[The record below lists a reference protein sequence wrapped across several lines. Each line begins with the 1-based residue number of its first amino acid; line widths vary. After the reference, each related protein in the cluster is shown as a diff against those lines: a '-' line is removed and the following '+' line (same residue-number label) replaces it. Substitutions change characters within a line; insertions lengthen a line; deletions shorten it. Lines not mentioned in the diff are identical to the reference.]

1 MTMTDTLV
9 PFAEAVRR
17 YEPLIGLETH
27 VELGTRTKMFCGCTT
42 TFGAEPN
49 SQVCPVCLGLPG
61 SLPVV
66 NRIAIE
72 YTIRIGLAL
81 NCSIATWCRFARKN
95 YFYPDMPKNF
105 QISQYDEPLCT
116 DGYLDVAVEDKTVR
130 VGIERVHLE
139 EDTGKSLHVGGAT
152 GRIHGA
158 EYSLVDYNRAGIP
171 LVEIVTKPIEG
182 TDADA
187 PVAARAYVT
196 ELRDLLRSLAVSDVR
211 MEEGSLR
218 CDVNTSLAPRGSG
231 RWGTR
236 TETKNV
242 NSLRSVE
249 RAVRFEIE
257 RQAAVLDAGG
267 RVIQETR
274 HFHEDTGTTTPGRSK
289 EEAQDYRYFPEPDLV
304 PVAPPVDWVEQ
315 IRAALPETPS
325 ARRARLQ
332 AEWNLSETDMT
343 ALTNAGALD
352 LVAETVAAGASPA
365 DARKW
370 WLGELARRANE
381 AGTEPA
387 NLAITPA
394 DVARVAELVATGAL
408 NDHLARDVIDGVL
421 AGEGSPDEVVATRGL
436 AVVSDEGAL
445 TAAIDE
451 AIAANP
457 DVVAKIRDGKTKAA
471 GFLVGAVM
479 KATSGKADAARVL
492 ELILERLSELAQ
504 IPICRA
510 NTREPTNP
518 AGPNGARRRGRATAG
533 AGAGATGRTR
543 HFGPN
548 EEGWGPRRRLSAPS
562 GRRPGPRSLP
572 A

>member
-1 MTMTDTLV
+1 MTMDTLV
-9 PFAEAVRR
+9 PFAEAMAR
-17 YEPLIGLETH
+17 YEPVIGLETH
-27 VELGTRTKMFCGCTT
+27 VELGTTTKMFCGCTT

-61 SLPVV
+61 SLPVM
-66 NRIAIE
+66 NRLAIE

-81 NCSIATWCRFARKN
+81 HCDIASWCRFARKN
-95 YFYPDMPKNF
+95 YFYPDMPKDF

-116 DGYLDVAVEDKTVR
+116 DGYLDVDVNGTTIR
-130 VGIERVHLE
+130 VGIERVHME

-158 EYSLVDYNRAGIP
+158 DYSLVDYNRAGIP

-182 TDADA
+182 TGAAA
-187 PVAARAYVT
+187 PEVARVYVT
-196 ELRDLLRSLAVSDVR
+196 ELRDLVRSLGVSDVR

-257 RQAAVLDAGG
+257 RQAAVLDDGG
-267 RVIQETR
+267 RIIQETR
-274 HFHEDTGTTTPGRSK
+274 HFHEDTGTTTSGRSK

-304 PVAPPVDWVEQ
+304 PVAPPAEWVEQ
-315 IRAALPETPS
+315 IRAALPPTPTQVRVT
-325 ARRARLQ
+325 ARI
-332 AEWNLSETDMT
+332 EWNVNDLEMD
-343 ALTNAGALD
+343 AILNAGAFD
-352 LVAETVAAGASPA
+352 LIKATVAAGASPA

-381 AGTEPA
+381 AGIELSA
-387 NLAITPA
+387 LAITPA
-394 DVARVAELVATGAL
+394 QVARIAELVAAGTL
-408 NDHLARDVIDGVL
+408 NDRLARDVIDAVL
-421 AGEGSPDEVVATRGL
+421 AGEGDPDDIVQARGL

-445 TAAIDE
+445 NTAIDQ

-457 DVVAKIRDGKTKAA
+457 DVAAKVREGKVAAVGP
-471 GFLVGAVM
+471 LVGAVM
-479 KATSGKADAARVL
+479 KATGGQADAARVRQ
-492 ELILERLSELAQ
+492 LILERLGQS
-504 IPICRA
+504 
-510 NTREPTNP
+510 
-518 AGPNGARRRGRATAG
+518 
-533 AGAGATGRTR
+533 
-543 HFGPN
+543 
-548 EEGWGPRRRLSAPS
+548 
-562 GRRPGPRSLP
+562 
-572 A
+572 

>member
-1 MTMTDTLV
+1 MTVSDTLV
-9 PFAEAVRR
+9 PYAEAIER
-17 YEPLIGLETH
+17 YEPVIGLETH

-49 SQVCPVCLGLPG
+49 SQTCPVCLGLPG

-66 NRIAIE
+66 NRMAIE

-81 NCSIATWCRFARKN
+81 NCTIAEWCRFARKN

-116 DGYLDVAVEDKTVR
+116 DGYLDVEVNGRTIR

-171 LVEIVTKPIEG
+171 LVEIVTKPITG
-182 TDADA
+182 TGADA
-187 PVAARAYVT
+187 PVAARLYVT
-196 ELRDLLRSLAVSDVR
+196 ELRDLLRSLGVSDVR

-218 CDVNTSLAPRGSG
+218 CDVNTSLAPRGASQ
-231 RWGTR
+231 WGTR

-249 RAVRFEIE
+249 RAVHFEIE

-274 HFHEDTGTTTPGRSK
+274 HFHEDTATTTSGRSK

-304 PVAPPVDWVEQ
+304 PVAPPRDWVEQ
-315 IRAALPETPS
+315 IRASLPEAP
-325 ARRARLQ
+325 AKVRARLRS
-332 AEWNLSETDMT
+332 EWNVSELEMD
-343 ALTNAGALD
+343 AIVNAGALD
-352 LVAETVAAGASPA
+352 LVLRTVAAGASAA

-370 WLGELARRANE
+370 WLGELSRHAHE
-381 AGTEPA
+381 AGTDLPA
-387 NLAITPA
+387 LAITPA
-394 DVARVAELVATGAL
+394 QVARVAALVSAGTL
-408 NDHLARDVIDGVL
+408 NDKLARQVIDGVL
-421 AGEGSPDEVVATRGL
+421 AGGGDPDEVVKARGL

-445 TAAIDE
+445 SAAVDE

-457 DVVAKIRDGKTKAA
+457 DVAARIRDGKTPAA
-471 GFLVGAVM
+471 GVLVGAVM
-479 KATSGKADAARVL
+479 RATRGQADAARVR
-492 ELILERLSELAQ
+492 ELILQRLS
-504 IPICRA
+504 
-510 NTREPTNP
+510 
-518 AGPNGARRRGRATAG
+518 
-533 AGAGATGRTR
+533 
-543 HFGPN
+543 
-548 EEGWGPRRRLSAPS
+548 
-562 GRRPGPRSLP
+562 
-572 A
+572 

>member
-1 MTMTDTLV
+1 MTTETLV
-9 PFAEAVRR
+9 PFKQALER

-27 VELGTRTKMFCGCTT
+27 VELGTRTKMFCGCIT

-49 SQVCPVCLGLPG
+49 THVCPVCLGLPG

-66 NRIAIE
+66 NRMAIE

-81 NCSIATWCRFARKN
+81 NCTIATWCRFARKN

-116 DGYLDVAVEDKTVR
+116 DGYLDVPLDRNGHDGSGAGGPRAEGGSIRTVR

-182 TDADA
+182 TGAAA
-187 PVAARAYVT
+187 PEVARVYVT
-196 ELRDLLRSLAVSDVR
+196 ELRDLLRALGVSDVR

-218 CDVNTSLAPRGSG
+218 CDVNTSLSPRGSG
-231 RWGTR
+231 VWGTR

-249 RAVRFEIE
+249 RAVRSEIE
-257 RQAAVLDAGG
+257 RQAAVLDGGG

-274 HFHEDTGTTTPGRSK
+274 HFHEDSGRTTSGRSK

-304 PVAPPVDWVEQ
+304 PVAPPADWVAQ
-315 IRAALPETPS
+315 IRATLPEAPS
-325 ARRARLQ
+325 KVRARLRAGWDVSE
-332 AEWNLSETDMT
+332 AEMD
-343 ALTNAGALD
+343 AIVNAGALD
-352 LVAETVAAGASPA
+352 LVAQTVAAGASPA

-370 WLGELARRANE
+370 WLGELARRAND
-381 AGTEPA
+381 AGLE
-387 NLAITPA
+387 LADLPITPA
-394 DVARVAELVATGAL
+394 QVARIAALVADGAL
-408 NDHLARDVIDGVL
+408 NDRLARDVIDAVL
-421 AGEGSPDEVVATRGL
+421 AGEGDPDQVIAARGL

-445 TAAIDE
+445 NAAIDQ

-457 DVVAKIRDGKTKAA
+457 DVAAKVRDGKVAAA
-471 GFLVGAVM
+471 GPLVGAVM
-479 KATSGKADAARVL
+479 RATGGQADAARVR
-492 ELILERLSELAQ
+492 ELILARLTQ
-504 IPICRA
+504 
-510 NTREPTNP
+510 
-518 AGPNGARRRGRATAG
+518 
-533 AGAGATGRTR
+533 
-543 HFGPN
+543 
-548 EEGWGPRRRLSAPS
+548 
-562 GRRPGPRSLP
+562 
-572 A
+572 